1 VLFDAVP
8 LLGVLAP
15 CDKLPLGVV
24 MWPELIEGPDEVDEP
39 GVCEALCVVV
49 PFEYGALAP
58 PKMVSVCSA

>member
-1 VLFDAVP
+1 
-8 LLGVLAP
+8 
-15 CDKLPLGVV
+15 V